1 MDDYEW
7 VFIFTKK
14 RKEKEFWNK
23 FHVIFTRTYMSP
35 NINDME
41 FISELIKIV
50 FLFYSKYEK
59 SFTLGHLNTL
69 WQLQN
74 TF

>member
-1 MDDYEW
+1 
-7 VFIFTKK
+7 
-14 RKEKEFWNK
+14 
-23 FHVIFTRTYMSP
+23 MSP

-69 WQLQN
+69 
-74 TF
+74 